1 MDGHRLM
8 KMRASQTSEQRY
20 NMQRSSLHLS
30 FYRLFCLLLPKPF
43 SLPRCFSVPV
53 KCGLAN
59 NSSQC
64 KRDHL
69 TFFSLIPV
77 RPKIALNMIYNAFQ
91 YLLDDQ
97 LVFWAYIIGVK
108 VADRTDIRSSNMISD
123 NTVNPVTSK
132 TVSHFLKCSTIEK
145 TRWHLQH
152 QGDGF
157 ELSGSDITAFLRT
170 IMDHDGGS
178 RNQRERTSSSSGDS
192 PPLPSSRKRA
202 AGEAYDHLGNDE
214 RKEASIEEEAD
225 SEETE
230 RRLLQS
236 RNRMMMMMAQ
246 PQSSAEQ
253 MEQLLLQRGDPRHHH
268 QQLLG
273 QQFESSHYDRL
284 RSLQERLLALDAD
297 ADAAVATQQ
306 RDRTI
311 AAATTTTNPGLFDMG
326 QYLAMTTARS
336 SGGGHEA
343 GSAAAA
349 AASLFYQQPQH
360 DLLPYPPSSSS
371 TTTTTLTTAAAA
383 SREQQQLM
391 TEMDQQ
397 RAVAMIAGGTSRRDS
412 VTGDGGRSTGGGDG
426 SGLAPFHPSSLGGDY
441 YPHDGGS
448 SASARWLDN
457 GAPQRSSSSYYSPAA
472 GSRRTNPD
480 PRRPAVEDY
489 LDLLEQLR
497 QQEQLNDRLLAEARV
512 QQLRILQ
519 NRAPATSSEPTRR
532 TRPGTSTRHREE
544 QLNQEHLAQLQQQER
559 LLRFQDQQRQE
570 QQQQAASN
578 HRAASSS
585 SSQARSVATSPS
597 NQASRSQQRPS
608 KKQRKVV
615 PPPSSSSSSLPTTAA
630 ETYQPG
636 IPLALPTDLE
646 KLTTYQTLIRA
657 SLEYF
662 TATLEDIN
670 TTVQGRRQK
679 LFVGQSTLRNIWWP
693 RNLVWWLLLSCIT
706 TGFVCLCFVSHHLTR
721 VHSSSFYFLS
731 RHSLQ
736 VLCAFAARALVAGQ
750 GLVFLSQD
758 PDQCLYV

>member
-1 MDGHRLM
+1 V
-8 KMRASQTSEQRY
+8 S
-20 NMQRSSLHLS
+20 HL
-30 FYRLFCLLLPKPF
+30 
-43 SLPRCFSVPV
+43 
-53 KCGLAN
+53 KCG
-59 NSSQC
+59 
-64 KRDHL
+64 
-69 TFFSLIPV
+69 
-77 RPKIALNMIYNAFQ
+77 
-91 YLLDDQ
+91 
-97 LVFWAYIIGVK
+97 
-108 VADRTDIRSSNMISD
+108 
-123 NTVNPVTSK
+123 
-132 TVSHFLKCSTIEK
+132 STIAK
-145 TRWHLQH
+145 K
-152 QGDGF
+152 QGGICNTKGTV
-157 ELSGSDITAFLRT
+157 LSCRVPTIITVFLRT

-178 RNQRERTSSSSGDS
+178 RSQRERSSPSSGDS

-202 AGEAYDHLGNDE
+202 AGEAYDHLGDDE

-246 PQSSAEQ
+246 QHSSAEQ

-273 QQFESSHYDRL
+273 QQSESSHYDRL
-284 RSLQERLLALDAD
+284 RSLQERLLALEDAD
-297 ADAAVATQQ
+297 AVVATQ
-306 RDRTI
+306 RDRNI

-336 SGGGHEA
+336 GGGHEA
-343 GSAAAA
+343 GSTAAA
-349 AASLFYQQPQH
+349 AASLFYPQQPQH

-371 TTTTTLTTAAAA
+371 TTTTTLTAAAAA

-391 TEMDQQ
+391 AGMDQQ
-397 RAVAMIAGGTSRRDS
+397 RAAAMIAGGTSRRDS
-412 VTGDGGRSTGGGDG
+412 TSGGDGRSTGGDG
-426 SGLAPFHPSSLGGDY
+426 SGLLAPFHPSSLGGDY
-441 YPHDGGS
+441 YPHDGGGS
-448 SASARWLDN
+448 SASVRWLD
-457 GAPQRSSSSYYSPAA
+457 GTSQQSSSYYSPA

-497 QQEQLNDRLLAEARV
+497 QQEQLNDRLLAEARI

-519 NRAPATSSEPTRR
+519 NRATTATSSEPTRR
-532 TRPGTSTRHREE
+532 TRPTIGIRQRREQQHHQE
-544 QLNQEHLAQLQQQER
+544 QLVQLQQQER
-559 LLRFQDQQRQE
+559 LLRFQDQQRQQ

-585 SSQARSVATSPS
+585 SSQARSAATSPS
-597 NQASRSQQRPS
+597 NLASRSQQRPS

-630 ETYQPG
+630 EPYQPG

-679 LFVGQSTLRNIWWP
+679 LFVGQSTYKSRA
-693 RNLVWWLLLSCIT
+693 LLSCIT
-706 TGFVCLCFVSHHLTR
+706 TGFVFVFVCVSHHLTR
-721 VHSSSFYFLS
+721 VHSSFYFRSTNS

-736 VLCAFAARALVAGQ
+736 ILCAFTARAFVAGQ
-750 GLVFLSQD
+750 GLLFLSQD
-758 PDQCLYV
+758 PDQCLYVYYCVFGCLFVPIILSSSIHPGTKLDSRDCA